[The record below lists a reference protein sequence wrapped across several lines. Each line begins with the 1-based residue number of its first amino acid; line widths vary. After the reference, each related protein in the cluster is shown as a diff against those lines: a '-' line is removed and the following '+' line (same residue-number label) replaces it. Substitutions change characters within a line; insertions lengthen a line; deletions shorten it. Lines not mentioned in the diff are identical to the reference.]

1 MNIRK
6 IALHGLLRVL
16 EEGAWLNKI
25 LTHFL
30 FKVQDERDRG
40 LLTELLYGTV
50 KQKLRLDWTISKFLK
65 KYYIEELPPSI
76 RNILRLGAY
85 EIFFLDIPSY
95 ATVNE
100 YVKLAK
106 KVGHRGTAA
115 LVNALLR
122 RISSERP
129 EPQEPWVRYSHPKW
143 LYERWKQR
151 MGEEECIR
159 LMKYNNSPHIIFI
172 RINTLKVTPSDF
184 EKELKKSGVN
194 FERLYFPETLRIETP
209 PQFLPIDE
217 SSYLVQ
223 DLSTQIA
230 VHYFN
235 PEPHSTI
242 LDMTAAPGVKTT
254 HISQLTSDTAWIVAV
269 EKNKARSRLIK
280 ELGRRMG
287 IKNIDIVVG
296 DSAYIPFKH
305 RFQFI
310 LLDAP
315 CTGLGTLRRKPE
327 IKWRIKEDD
336 IHRMSA
342 LQKKLLENAARLVK
356 KGGFILYSTC
366 TIEPEENGENIKY
379 FLHKFTDFK
388 LVMEKHIPEN
398 FVKNGFLFIEGIK
411 YNCDYFFGA
420 KLQKVR

>member
-6 IALHGLLRVL
+6 IALHVIIRVL

-30 FKVQDERDRG
+30 FKIQDARDRA

-76 RNILRLGAY
+76 RNILRLGTY
-85 EIFFLDIPSY
+85 EVFFLNIPPY

-122 RISSERP
+122 KISSERP
-129 EPQEPWVRYSHPKW
+129 EPQEPWIKYSHPQW

-151 MGEEECIR
+151 MGDEECIR
-159 LMKYNNSPHIIFI
+159 LMEYNNSPHIIFI

-230 VHYFN
+230 IHYLN
-235 PEPHSTI
+235 PEPYSTI

-269 EKNKARSRLIK
+269 EKNKGRSRLIK

-296 DSAYIPFKH
+296 DSAYIQ
-305 RFQFI
+305 RQVQ
-310 LLDAP
+310 
-315 CTGLGTLRRKPE
+315 T
-327 IKWRIKEDD
+327 
-336 IHRMSA
+336 
-342 LQKKLLENAARLVK
+342 N
-356 KGGFILYSTC
+356 
-366 TIEPEENGENIKY
+366 
-379 FLHKFTDFK
+379 
-388 LVMEKHIPEN
+388 
-398 FVKNGFLFIEGIK
+398 
-411 YNCDYFFGA
+411 
-420 KLQKVR
+420 